1 MKLST
6 MSGRLDVSLE
16 QVPGRGSGTF
26 EFRTGNQA
34 ELDDDCSLNLPE
46 NQRLIKKSRIYS

>member
-46 NQRLIKKSRIYS
+46 NQRLIKKSGIYS